1 MAVFLKKKK
10 TEGFVTEALNLFTGE
25 ESSAYV
31 NNNIIPNCISTGQV
45 VRVLNTLPPNQSQA
59 YMGLLNSFNLCL
71 VPQVDLLTSLLGCV
85 RI

>member
-1 MAVFLKKKK
+1 MAVFLLKKK
-10 TEGFVTEALNLFTGE
+10 TEGFVTGALNLFTGE

-45 VRVLNTLPPNQSQA
+45 VRALNTLPPNESQA

-71 VPQVDLLTSLLGCV
+71 VPQVDLLTPC
-85 RI
+85 